1 MSIFLHAEVEPGMS
15 FTSLLKMLIELEQ
28 AIGVESEIA
37 IRIRIQDIET
47 AVLDTQKERV
57 EKLRMEQRTFAA

>member
-1 MSIFLHAEVEPGMS
+1 MS